1 MRTLRVTDMII
12 RAKYNEQNEAR
23 GQGVSRLKGLLLMAL
38 TFFMLT
44 GLNADLLAADP
55 AKGQLLFKENCNR
68 CHNMNLEK
76 GSTGPALMGVMDR
89 VPSGDWI
96 YEWVKNSNKLIGSGD
111 EYAVKIWKENDKAAM
126 DPMPHLT
133 NADIDDITAFIAAY
147 VPAAAPKDNGGNAI
161 SMDEAE
167 GLGSLWNWVRF
178 LIFVIVILLANI
190 ALQIAK
196 LRGVEF
202 LAGVHMD
209 KVNARLMAAFW
220 IFGLIGAVWST
231 GMFTDYFIF
240 SNSASEHGQD
250 IDQLFWVTMV
260 VVVLVFVVTNTLL
273 FYFAW
278 KYGKDGGRKAKYYP
292 ENYRL
297 EMIWTVVPAIVLTF
311 LVIMGI
317 RTWTKVMS
325 SPDDTKDYM
334 AVEVSGQQWGWILRY
349 PGDDQKFGD
358 IDVRRIGGDN
368 ILGVD
373 MSAEVSKDDFISQ
386 DLVLRKGSVVDL
398 KIRSRDVLH
407 SVYLPHF
414 RVKMDAVPG
423 MDTRF
428 HFVAIQTTEEFRES
442 LKSNDLWAQV
452 DHLDTLKLDTFRI
465 VNRDTIAYDTMF
477 VDTVYRYETFDF
489 ELACTEV
496 CGRGHFSMRKK
507 VIVLEPE
514 EYDAWYNNAKKESM
528 YKAMRKD
535 LDLSNEF
542 PQLAG
547 KEEKDGGNSNI
558 ILE

>member
-1 MRTLRVTDMII
+1 MII
-12 RAKYNEQNEAR
+12 RAKYNEQSAAPGR
-23 GQGVSRLKGLLLMAL
+23 VKSGLKGLLLMAL
-38 TFFMLT
+38 TFFMLS
-44 GLNADLLAADP
+44 GVSSDLLAADA
-55 AKGQLLFKENCNR
+55 AKGQALFKENCNR
-68 CHNMNLEK
+68 CHNMKLEK
-76 GSTGPALMGVMDR
+76 VSTGPALMGVMDR
-89 VPSGDWI
+89 IPGGDWI
-96 YEWVKNSNKLIGSGD
+96 YQWVKNSSKLVQSGD
-111 EYAVKIWKENDKAAM
+111 EYAVKVWKENNKVAM

-133 NADIDDITAFIAAY
+133 NADIDDITAWIGTYQPAVA
-147 VPAAAPKDNGGNAI
+147 PAATGGNAI
-161 SMDEAE
+161 SMEEAE

-178 LIFVIVILLANI
+178 LVFVIVILLANI

-202 LAGVHMD
+202 LAGINLD
-209 KVNARLMAAFW
+209 KVNARLMLGFW
-220 IFGLIGAVWST
+220 IFGLIAAVWST
-231 GMFTDYFIF
+231 GLFRDYFIF
-240 SNSASEHGQD
+240 NNAASEHGAE
-250 IDQLFWVTMV
+250 IDSMFWITMA
-260 VVVLVFVVTNTLL
+260 VVLAVFVITNTLL

-278 KYGKDGGRKAKYYP
+278 KYGKDGDRKAKYYP

-297 EMIWTVVPAIVLTF
+297 EMIWTVVPAVVLTF

-317 RTWTKVMS
+317 RSWHDIMGA
-325 SPDDTKDYM
+325 PDDTKPYM

-349 PGDDQKFGD
+349 PGDDQKFGA

-373 MSAEVSKDDFISQ
+373 MNSEVSKDDFISQ
-386 DLVLRKGSVVDL
+386 DLVIRKGSVVDL

-428 HFVAIQTTEEFRES
+428 HFVATKSTEEYRES
-442 LKSNDLWAQV
+442 LKNNSVWSGLERI
-452 DHLDTLKLDTFRI
+452 DTLKLDTFRI
-465 VNRDTIAYDTMF
+465 VNRDTIAFDTTII
-477 VDTVYRYETFDF
+477 DSVYRYETFDF
-489 ELACTEV
+489 EMACAEV

-507 VIVLEPE
+507 VTVLEPE

-547 KEEKDGGNSNI
+547 KDEKDGGGSDN